1 MTTADLGARPP
12 IGSLAG
18 FHAGS
23 TPLTRSRSRRRPF
36 AAISTAIAGW
46 LSGPA
51 ARPQQHRQARR
62 ESFMENAAMSR
73 EMHRL

>member
-18 FHAGS
+18 FRAGT
-23 TPLTRSRSRRRPF
+23 TPLTRSRPRRKPF
-36 AAISTAIAGW
+36 AAIAGALAHY
-46 LSGPA
+46 LSGLTAQPK
-51 ARPQQHRQARR
+51 QHRPARR
-62 ESFMENAAMSR
+62 ESFMEHAAMSR